1 MERVVKETEKVG
13 SRTLE
18 TIVMDDL
25 RRKAREM
32 MQAEIIVV
40 GYDELA
46 LQLNVKY
53 LNDNMF
59 DL

>member
-1 MERVVKETEKVG
+1 LERVVKETEKVG